1 MYICIDIGGT
11 AIKHGL
17 ASASGTLL
25 QQGSTPTHAHEG
37 GGPGI
42 IRTVRRL
49 IRQYIETKQENDQME
64 GIALSTAGMVD
75 PVKGSI
81 FYALPASIP
90 DYTGTEWK
98 KMLEAEFHLPCAVE
112 NDVNCAA
119 LGELWRGAG
128 RGCSSAF
135 MMTIGTSIGGCAV
148 YDGHIIHGSGCSA
161 GEIAYMRVPGGRL
174 HELASATRLVHD
186 VAAAKGVEP
195 KTLNG
200 YKVFALAAAGDTDA
214 RQAIATL
221 SGHIADAIGNVITVM
236 QPEVVILGGGIMAQE
251 SVFRPLIE
259 QNVSRQLPP
268 AMYEHTRIA
277 FATLGNDA
285 GMIGALCHL
294 LQTQ

>member
-17 ASASGTLL
+17 SSASGTLL
-25 QQGSTPTHAHEG
+25 QQGSTPTRAHEG

-42 IRTVRRL
+42 VRTVRQL
-49 IRQYIETKQENDQME
+49 IRQYIETKQENETID
-64 GIALSTAGMVD
+64 GIAISTAGMVD

-98 KMLEAEFHLPCAVE
+98 KILEEEFHLPCAVE

-128 RGCSSAF
+128 RGASSAF
-135 MMTIGTSIGGCAV
+135 MMTIGTSIGGCAL
-148 YDGHIIHGSGCSA
+148 YDGHIIHGAGCSA

-174 HELASATRLVHD
+174 HDLASATRLVHD

-195 KTLNG
+195 ETLDG
-200 YKVFALAAAGDTDA
+200 YKVFSLAAAGDKDA

-221 SGHIADAIGNVITVM
+221 SGHIADAIGNVVTVM

-251 SVFRPLIE
+251 AVFRPLLE
-259 QNVSRQLPP
+259 QDVARQLPP

-277 FATLGNDA
+277 FASLGNDA
-285 GMIGALCHL
+285 GMIGALYHL
-294 LQTQ
+294 LQT

>member
-1 MYICIDIGGT
+1 
-11 AIKHGL
+11 
-17 ASASGTLL
+17 
-25 QQGSTPTHAHEG
+25 
-37 GGPGI
+37 
-42 IRTVRRL
+42 
-49 IRQYIETKQENDQME
+49 
-64 GIALSTAGMVD
+64 
-75 PVKGSI
+75 
-81 FYALPASIP
+81 
-90 DYTGTEWK
+90 
-98 KMLEAEFHLPCAVE
+98 
-112 NDVNCAA
+112 
-119 LGELWRGAG
+119 
-128 RGCSSAF
+128 
-135 MMTIGTSIGGCAV
+135 
-148 YDGHIIHGSGCSA
+148 
-161 GEIAYMRVPGGRL
+161 MRVPGGRL

-195 KTLNG
+195 KILNG